1 MNIFG
6 TKGYSVLL
14 SGDRFALMLPLG
26 KWLTVLGCPSEISGS
41 LKIHRCL
48 GTNSKDFEP
57 VLYF

>member
-1 MNIFG
+1 MNISG

-14 SGDRFALMLPLG
+14 SGDSFALMLPLG
-26 KWLTVLGCPSEISGS
+26 KRLIVLGCPSEEICES

-57 VLYF
+57 VL